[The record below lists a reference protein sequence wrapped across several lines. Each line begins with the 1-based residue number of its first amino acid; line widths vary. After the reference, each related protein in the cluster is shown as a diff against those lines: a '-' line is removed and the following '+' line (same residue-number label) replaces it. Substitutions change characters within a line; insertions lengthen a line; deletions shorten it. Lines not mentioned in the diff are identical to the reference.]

1 LGLRSESSAR
11 FEKGIDPTRTFEAIQ
26 HAAALMAKYA
36 GGEALEGVVE
46 ADNLQVQERTVS
58 VTAEKVNRVL
68 GTNISASEM
77 GTMFTN

>member
-1 LGLRSESSAR
+1 MRRTSKDLGLRSESSAR

-58 VTAEKVNRVL
+58 VTAEK
-68 GTNISASEM
+68 
-77 GTMFTN
+77 

>member
-1 LGLRSESSAR
+1 MNQVHVSK
-11 FEKGIDPTRTFEAIQ
+11 KGIDPTRTFEAIQ

-58 VTAEKVNRVL
+58 VTAEKSKPCIRYKYFC
-68 GTNISASEM
+68 E
-77 GTMFTN
+77 